1 MRASNPILVLLCC
14 MPVFLAACSKD
25 GKPAPQSAQDV
36 TADSETPAAKEPPPE
51 PGEAKDIAF
60 PPVTKVDL
68 ANGLQVNTIVA
79 NQLPVVYATLVI
91 KSGAESDPS
100 TLPGLSGLVA
110 QMLKEGTSKRSSAAL
125 AEEIE
130 FLGADLWTAS
140 DEENTYV
147 GIRALA
153 EQFDE
158 AMSLLAEVAGAPAF
172 KTSELKKLKKRE
184 LDRLALAERE
194 PGYIAR
200 RTFYRELYG
209 ENHPYGTVD
218 TNLEAVKKVSRQ
230 DMVKWHKQHFVGN
243 NAFLVVVGDVDPAKV
258 DSSARSAFGRW
269 KAGKRAEP
277 SYGQPPERHARRIVV
292 VDRPGSVQSVI
303 YIGNLAIARSD
314 PEWIPS
320 VVANQVLGGSAASRL
335 FMDLREKRSL
345 TYGAYS
351 TIAERVAVGPFIA
364 YASVRTEVTQEAV
377 GAFMDHL
384 NLIVKEQAESEE
396 LSNAKRYLSD
406 SFPLQV
412 DTPGKLA
419 ELLVQLRTFG
429 LPDDYWDTYRQSIR
443 ATGST
448 EALQAAQSV
457 IRPAEALVVI
467 VGQAADFAESLQE
480 YGRVTVVSSDG
491 EVKAQFGAVDAQ
503 APAVN

>member
-1 MRASNPILVLLCC
+1 
-14 MPVFLAACSKD
+14 
-25 GKPAPQSAQDV
+25 
-36 TADSETPAAKEPPPE
+36 
-51 PGEAKDIAF
+51 
-60 PPVTKVDL
+60 
-68 ANGLQVNTIVA
+68 
-79 NQLPVVYATLVI
+79 
-91 KSGAESDPS
+91 
-100 TLPGLSGLVA
+100 
-110 QMLKEGTSKRSSAAL
+110 
-125 AEEIE
+125 
-130 FLGADLWTAS
+130 
-140 DEENTYV
+140 
-147 GIRALA
+147 
-153 EQFDE
+153 
-158 AMSLLAEVAGAPAF
+158 
-172 KTSELKKLKKRE
+172 
-184 LDRLALAERE
+184 
-194 PGYIAR
+194 
-200 RTFYRELYG
+200 
-209 ENHPYGTVD
+209 
-218 TNLEAVKKVSRQ
+218 
-230 DMVKWHKQHFVGN
+230 
-243 NAFLVVVGDVDPAKV
+243 LVVVGDVDPAKV
-258 DSSARSAFGRW
+258 DASARSAFGRW

-277 SYGQPPERHARRIVV
+277 SYGQPPERHARRILV

-320 VVANQVLGGSAASRL
+320 IVANQVLGGSAASRL

-364 YASVRTEVTQEAV
+364 YASVRTEVTKEAV

-480 YGRVTVVSSDG
+480 YGSVTVVSSDG

-503 APAVN
+503 APVVN